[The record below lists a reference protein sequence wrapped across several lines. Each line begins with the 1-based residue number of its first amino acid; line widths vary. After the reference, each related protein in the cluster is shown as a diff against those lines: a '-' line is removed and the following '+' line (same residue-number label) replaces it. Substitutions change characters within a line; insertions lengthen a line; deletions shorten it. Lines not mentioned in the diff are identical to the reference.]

1 MNQSTKSNTIGFC
14 QRIQLDWLEK
24 TAQMVLDGIPPTT
37 IRQNLDTFLSDRLSV
52 GNTKKSGNRQLTIS
66 ILMRIWSSV
75 PPELENLRDR
85 GLALLQKLPVESH
98 LAIHWGMA
106 IAVYPFFGAVAEAV
120 GRLTKLQNN
129 IIATQVQ
136 SRLRDRY
143 GDRETVT
150 RATRRI
156 LRCFIDWQVLQ
167 DTDKLGIYQSIT
179 PIIISDQQITAWLLE
194 AVLISTQ
201 NNSGQLN
208 TITRSPLLFPFTLI
222 APTAFDLQRSNYL
235 EISHQGL
242 REEVIALSRR
252 SFITV
257 DR

>member
-1 MNQSTKSNTIGFC
+1 MSQSTKSNTIGFY

-24 TAQMVLDGIPPTT
+24 TAQMVLDDIPPKT
-37 IRQNLDTFLSDRLSV
+37 IRQNLDTFLSDRLSI

-85 GLALLQKLPVESH
+85 GLQLLQNSPITSH
-98 LAIHWGMA
+98 LAMHWGMA
-106 IAVYPFFGAVAEAV
+106 ITVYPFFGAVAETV
-120 GRLTKLQNN
+120 GRLEKLQ
-129 IIATQVQ
+129 TQVIAAQIQ
-136 SRLRDRY
+136 SKIRDRY
-143 GDRETVT
+143 GDRDTVT

-179 PIIISDQQITAWLLE
+179 PIIIPDQQITAWLLE

-201 NNSGQLN
+201 NSSGQLH
-208 TITRSPLLFPFTLI
+208 TITRSPLLFPFILT
-222 APTAFDLQRSNYL
+222 APTAFDLQRSPHL

-242 REEVIALSRR
+242 REEVIALSRP
-252 SFITV
+252 SLLTTV
-257 DR
+257 R

>member
-1 MNQSTKSNTIGFC
+1 MSQSTKSNTIGFY
-14 QRIQLDWLEK
+14 QRIQLDWLEQ
-24 TAQMVLDGIPPTT
+24 TAQMVLDGIPPAT

-85 GLALLQKLPVESH
+85 GLKLLQKLPIESH

-106 IAVYPFFGAVAEAV
+106 IAVYPFFGAVAETV
-120 GRLTKLQNN
+120 GRLAKLQSNV
-129 IIATQVQ
+129 IATQVQ
-136 SRLRDRY
+136 SRLREQY

-167 DTDKLGIYQSIT
+167 DTDKLGIYQSVT

-201 NNSGQLN
+201 NSSGQLN
-208 TITRSPLLFPFTLI
+208 TITRSPLLFPFIVT
-222 APTAFDLQRSNYL
+222 APTSLDLQRSPHL
-235 EISHQGL
+235 ELSHQGL
-242 REEVIALSRR
+242 REEVIALSRP
-252 SFITV
+252 FAT
-257 DR
+257 

>member
-1 MNQSTKSNTIGFC
+1 MSQSTKSNTIGFC
-14 QRIQLDWLEK
+14 QRIQLDWLEL
-24 TAQMVLDGIPPTT
+24 TAKMVLDGFLASE

-85 GLALLQKLPVESH
+85 GLELFQKLPIESH

-120 GRLTKLQNN
+120 GRLTKLQ
-129 IIATQVQ
+129 

-143 GDRETVT
+143 GDRETVS

-179 PIIISDQQITAWLLE
+179 PIIIPDQQITAWLLE

-208 TITRSPLLFPFTLI
+208 TITRSPLLFPFILT
-222 APTAFDLQRSNYL
+222 APTAFDLKRSTHL

-252 SFITV
+252 SLNPF
-257 DR
+257 

>member
-1 MNQSTKSNTIGFC
+1 MSQSTKSNTIGFC
-14 QRIQLDWLEK
+14 QRIQLDWLEQ
-24 TAQMVLDGIPPTT
+24 TAQMVRDGIPPKT
-37 IRQNLDTFLSDRLSV
+37 IRQNLDAFLSDRLSV

-85 GLALLQKLPVESH
+85 GLEVLQKLPVESH

-167 DTDKLGIYQSIT
+167 DTEKLGIYQSLT
-179 PIIISDQQITAWLLE
+179 PIIIPDQQITAWLLE

-201 NNSGQLN
+201 NSSGQLN
-208 TITRSPLLFPFTLI
+208 TITRSPLLFPFILT
-222 APTAFDLQRSNYL
+222 APTAFDLQRSPHL

-252 SFITV
+252 SLVTV

>member
-1 MNQSTKSNTIGFC
+1 MSQSTKSNTIGFC
-14 QRIQLDWLEK
+14 QRIQLDWLEL
-24 TAQMVLDGIPPTT
+24 TAKMVLDGFLATE

-85 GLALLQKLPVESH
+85 GLELLQKLPIESH

-120 GRLTKLQNN
+120 GRLTKLQSN

-143 GDRETVT
+143 GDRETVS

-179 PIIISDQQITAWLLE
+179 PIIIPDQQITAWLLE

-208 TITRSPLLFPFTLI
+208 TITRSPLLFPFILT
-222 APTAFDLQRSNYL
+222 APTAFDLKRSTHL

-252 SFITV
+252 SLNPF
-257 DR
+257 